1 MIKEAIILAGG
12 LGTRLQGTLDNLPKS
27 MAPVNGKPF
36 LEYLFN
42 YLIDYNIEKVILSV
56 GHKYESIQDHFQSEY
71 KTIQIKYAIEN
82 EPLGTGGG
90 IKYALKFAEDDQ
102 VLILNGDTFFEVNLN
117 QFYNIHQVRNSDFS
131 IALKPMK
138 DFDRYGS
145 VELDEQ
151 NMITAF
157 KEKSF
162 QAEGCINGGIYIL
175 HKEVINELNLPD
187 KCSFEKDFMEKYF
200 ASNNFY
206 GFPFDGYFIDIGIP
220 EDYEKAQK
228 ELQ

>member
-12 LGTRLQGTLDNLPKS
+12 LGTRLQGAIEDLPKS
-27 MAPVNGKPF
+27 MAPINGKPF
-36 LEYLFN
+36 LEYLLN
-42 YLIDYNIEKVILSV
+42 YLIDYNIEKVILAV

-71 KTIQIKYAIEN
+71 KSIQIKYAIEN

-90 IKYALKFAEDDQ
+90 IKNALEFTENIE
-102 VLILNGDTFFEVNLN
+102 VLILNGDSFFEVNLN
-117 QFYNIHQVRNSDFS
+117 QFYNIHQVRSSDFS

-145 VELDEQ
+145 VEIDGH
-151 NMITAF
+151 NKITAF
-157 KEKSF
+157 KEKEF
-162 QAEGCINGGIYIL
+162 QAEGYIDGGIYIL
-175 HKEVINELNLPD
+175 QKEVINELNLPD

-200 ASNNFY
+200 ASSRFY
-206 GFPFDGYFIDIGIP
+206 GFPFDGYFIDIGVP
-220 EDYEKAQK
+220 EDYERAKR